1 MSDRLI
7 SGELERLQRYI
18 PPGWWERVESSP
30 TPADG
35 STEPAKILA
44 EYIAHLQVL
53 LGTVGTY
60 LPRAV
65 LVDDRDVQAGR
76 GVFRYGTVLF
86 ADVSGFSTLTERFSQ
101 KRGREGAEEITLI
114 VNRFLEAVNGIA
126 IRYGGDLLKFAG
138 DAALSFY
145 QGEDHAGRAC
155 RAAWEMQ
162 QAMQERFANVETSLG
177 EFSLRMSIGLGSG
190 DVFLASLGTPDN
202 TEYAVM
208 GPALATMGRAEHLA
222 KAGQVFIDRAT
233 RELTDESVSVVPGE
247 EEGFFELRGAE
258 SRPSAFERP
267 DLRLAPPD
275 GSPQATLR
283 WLLAR
288 LDVLIP
294 YLPPGLL
301 EKLISSPKE
310 ASVES
315 DHRWVTTVFAD
326 LQGANSLIE
335 ALGTGRV
342 ELLTELVNSHF
353 LAVRGVVERYEGV
366 LHKVGAGPSGP
377 HLFIT
382 FGAPKSHADDPER
395 AVRAAVEMRE
405 ALAEVNRE
413 IESLVSDVPDLQR
426 PLFRQTIGITTGF
439 VFAGSVGSARR
450 WEYTVMGDLVNLAAR
465 LMTAA
470 AEGEILVADATVRCL
485 GERFE
490 LHPRQPMQ
498 VKGKREPVSY
508 AQVAGVAQLP
518 PLLEAAEG
526 QLVGRQAEL
535 DMAQGLLDRATQQ
548 GTGGVLVVHGEA
560 GMGKSRLTH
569 EVAQQAQQRG
579 IRVVAGSCLSYG
591 GDIPYLPWADV
602 LRALLGISATERSAQ
617 LQQLATGLAASGLA
631 GWEPL
636 VAEPLDLEADETEL
650 TASLDPRLR
659 QRRLFDIVLELV
671 QHYARAQPLLLVIED
686 VHWTDPTSLELLDY
700 VARNVA
706 SCPTV
711 LLILHRPR
719 EWLDGHWREFEH
731 AAEIALEELPGSAV
745 QALIADLLDVEE
757 VPGRLIEVV
766 LRKAQGNPFF
776 TEEVVR
782 ALIDAQVLR
791 RDDGH
796 WKLVAD
802 PDEAGVP
809 DTIHGVIQSRMD
821 RLEETDRRVTQVA
834 SVIGRVFS
842 VPVLGGVYPY
852 GDLDGTLPRRLS
864 QLGTLGLVLMEVPDP
879 ELVYMFKHALT
890 QDVAYES
897 LSFARR
903 RELHSRVGAFIEARE
918 GAALGE
924 RDGVLAHHFF
934 QGRAWRKALT
944 YSLAAGRKA
953 QREYANEVAISHF
966 ERVLQAA
973 AELDEPY
980 DEERLEAHEALGE
993 VLTIVGRYDEALE
1006 HLEQALALVEA
1017 WPPSAERNR
1026 RLADL
1031 FGKTAAAY
1039 EAQGN
1044 YDAALEQLVQGL
1056 TLPNMIRLLEG
1067 ARLYLR
1073 GVSVFHRRADYDR
1086 AEEWCQRALEIAEQ
1100 VGGQAGQEV
1109 MARGHYLLGGIL
1121 GRRGDLSQSIEHCQR
1136 SLALYEDLEDL
1147 MGQGRAHTNLA
1158 IAFDDRD
1165 DWEAAAHHYGA
1176 VEDLVQRIGYAEGQA
1191 RVTSNLGEV
1200 YLAQGRLRAA
1210 KEQYRV
1216 ALGIVERLGIRYG
1229 VAVLHNNLGAA
1240 YVREN
1245 AWAEAEEH
1253 LEQSLALFEEIGS
1266 EDFLAELFRHRA
1278 KVALGQGRQDEA
1290 LAHVERSLGY
1300 AQAHDMRLE
1309 EGMTWRVLG
1318 SVRRE
1323 RGELAQA
1330 EEGLA
1335 RALEIAQEARKRHEV
1350 ALTRL
1355 ELARLWVQ
1363 QGKEDEGRELA
1374 QQAAQMFAELGARL
1388 DLEEAE
1394 ELAVSGGIRRL

>member
-1 MSDRLI
+1 VSDRLI
-7 SGELERLQRYI
+7 SGELKRLQRYI
-18 PPGWWERVESSP
+18 PPGWRERVESSP

-35 STEPAKILA
+35 STELAKVLA
-44 EYIAHLQVL
+44 EYIAHLQAL

-76 GVFRYGTVLF
+76 GAFRYGTALF

-101 KRGREGAEEITLI
+101 DRGREGAEEITLI

-126 IRYGGDLLKFAG
+126 TRYGGDLLKFAG

-202 TEYAVM
+202 IEYAVM

-233 RELTDESVSVVPGE
+233 RELAGENVAVVPGE
-247 EEGFFELRGAE
+247 EEGFFELREAE
-258 SRPSAFERP
+258 SRPSAVERP
-267 DLRLAPPD
+267 DLRLVPPD
-275 GSPQATLR
+275 GPRQATLR

-294 YLPPGLL
+294 YLSPGLL
-301 EKLISSPKE
+301 EKLIPSPKE

-326 LQGANSLIE
+326 LRGANDLIE
-335 ALGTGRV
+335 ALGPGRGD
-342 ELLTELVNSHF
+342 LLTEVVNRHF
-353 LAVRGVVERYEGV
+353 LAVRKVIERYEGV

-405 ALAEVNRE
+405 VLAEVNRE
-413 IESLVSDVPDLQR
+413 VESLVSDVPDLQR

-470 AEGEILVADATVRCL
+470 AEGEVLIADSTVRYL

-508 AQVAGVAQLP
+508 AQVTGVAQLP
-518 PLLEAAEG
+518 PLLGAAEG
-526 QLVGRQAEL
+526 RVVGRQAEL
-535 DMAQGLLDRATQQ
+535 ATAQTLLDRATQ
-548 GTGGVLVVHGEA
+548 GSGGVLVVRGEA
-560 GMGKSRLTH
+560 GIGKSRLTH
-569 EVAQQAQQRG
+569 EVAQQAQGRG
-579 IRVVAGSCLSYG
+579 MRVVAGSCLSYG

-602 LRALLGISATERSAQ
+602 LRALLGISATERSVQ
-617 LQQLATGLAASGLA
+617 LQQLARGLAAAGLA

-636 VAEPLDLEADETEL
+636 VAEPLDLEAGETEL
-650 TASLDPRLR
+650 TISLDPRLR
-659 QRRLFDIVLELV
+659 QRRLFDIVLELI
-671 QHYARAQPLLLVIED
+671 QHHAQAQPLLLVIED

-700 VARNVA
+700 VARNVV
-706 SCPTV
+706 SCPAV

-731 AAEIALEELPGSAV
+731 TAEIALEELPGSAV

-757 VPGRLIEVV
+757 VPGRLTEVV
-766 LRKAQGNPFF
+766 QHKAQGNPFF

-821 RLEETDRRVTQVA
+821 RLEETDRRVTHVA

-842 VPVLGGVYPY
+842 VVVLGGVYPY
-852 GDLDGTLPRRLS
+852 GDLDGTLVRRLS
-864 QLGTLGLVLMEVPDP
+864 QLGTLGLVLMEMPDP

-903 RELHSRVGAFIEARE
+903 RDLHSRVGIFIEARE
-918 GAALGE
+918 GEALSE
-924 RDGVLAHHFF
+924 RPGVLAHHFF

-953 QREYANEVAISHF
+953 QREYANEVAIAHF
-966 ERVLQAA
+966 ERALQAA

-1006 HLEQALALVEA
+1006 HLEQAQVLVEA

-1031 FGKTAAAY
+1031 SGKTAAAY

-1056 TLPNMIRLLEG
+1056 TLPNVVRFLEG

-1073 GVSVFHRRADYDR
+1073 GASVFHRQADYDR

-1109 MARGHYLLGGIL
+1109 LAQGNYRLGGIL
-1121 GRRGDLSQSIEHCQR
+1121 VRRGDLDGAIARCQQSLSLCQE
-1136 SLALYEDLEDL
+1136 LGDLL
-1147 MGQGRAHTNLA
+1147 GQERAHNNLGMA
-1158 IAFDDRD
+1158 YDDQD
-1165 DWEAAAHHYGA
+1165 VWDLAAEHYAAAQEI
-1176 VEDLVQRIGYAEGQA
+1176 VEQIGYAEGQA
-1191 RVTSNLGEV
+1191 QVASNLGEV
-1200 YLAQGRLRAA
+1200 HLMQGRLDEAHERY
-1210 KEQYRV
+1210 QF
-1216 ALGIVERLGIRYG
+1216 ALNIVERLGITYG
-1229 VAVLHNNLGAA
+1229 VALLHNNLGGAC
-1240 YVREN
+1240 VR
-1245 AWAEAEEH
+1245 AEDWDRAEEH
-1253 LEQSLALFEEIGS
+1253 LSQSLTLFETIGS
-1266 EDFLAELFRHRA
+1266 EEFLAELFRHRA
-1278 KVALGQGRQDEA
+1278 EVALGLGRPDEA
-1290 LAHVERSLGY
+1290 LIHAERSLGY
-1300 AQAHDMRLE
+1300 AQAHDMRVE

-1318 SVRRE
+1318 SMRRE

-1335 RALEIAQEARKRHEV
+1335 RALDIAQEARKRHEV

-1355 ELARLWVQ
+1355 ELARLRVQ
-1363 QGKEDEGRELA
+1363 QGREDEGRELA
-1374 QQAAQMFAELGARL
+1374 QQAAQVFEELGARL
-1388 DLEEAE
+1388 DVEEAE
-1394 ELAVSGGIRRL
+1394 ALLQQEPQTR